1 MKIKYAA
8 NFRITALRLVVL
20 VIFTF
25 FSTIGR
31 GQIAETI
38 PYKTNAAISA
48 VISPKVTQK
57 FSLKHY
63 VFSAAY
69 FKGNAYS
76 LYNLGGNINLGDLSL
91 DQNLLLTQSGHTDIT
106 DGGSYTSGSLV
117 AMGDTLYTFWRN
129 NESNNVWYKP
139 VTLVNGVPTTGTAV
153 QVKFDRYFGIIK
165 KTYSEFYTYI
175 AATVYKRNIYML
187 VESNES
193 GDNSLYLI
201 KGTLNSSST
210 ELTWSF
216 VDYVRESTGTAID
229 ITSGAVNDSYDI
241 ATMHTSAGNDSLV
254 VGRSNN
260 SKITLYLF
268 RGQGKWK
275 TYEKTTPANVSKCFK
290 MVQGAIDGL
299 NVDNVN
305 TLQCIGKNVDHVY
318 TEAFDIDSRTFV
330 KEAELTNHDGGFAP
344 CINLLANTDYM
355 YNQYIHLIYGD
366 LSSDLDVD
374 TYASNKI
381 MRESVTMSDPDKFLN
396 NSSLRQLATLVGVIE
411 GPPPSILQTQ
421 ADYDA
426 SNAKYGNASPA
437 TLAKSTT
444 ATQESSTTTTITG
457 GAEVGVEAGPVSVTL
472 KYTREKEETNKKS
485 QATTQSILMKSN
497 EIAHR
502 DSATLFYN
510 IPSLSFNSYYLC
522 SPNSTS
528 QTYVKV
534 VANPIMTDLT
544 VGNMTT
550 VTKHV
555 SLTAAPFNVSNPRLL
570 TSWFQRPR
578 FVNKIFNNTWFQGKS
593 APFNFTDSKIENSF
607 SNTTVKST
615 NTSNEV
621 EMEVEVK
628 FPEIFG
634 LGFSAKASAK
644 FKMAKSNSTT
654 VQDGLGLTYQ
664 TYLQTDIPGNQYK
677 AFNTEF
683 GLLTDDPSSN
693 TISGYY
699 YTELKNAGLRRDAE
713 KPWIITYNITSYTK
727 YITTEIGQMSDDNEL
742 LNIKLH
748 KQSESSVSINVLSPV
763 NDLLTVELYSL
774 SGQKIQ
780 TLFDKQPIASGATTL
795 TTDCNVPTGVYVVK
809 SRTSNG
815 SKSSLVRL

>member
-1 MKIKYAA
+1 MKTNYTTTI
-8 NFRITALRLVVL
+8 RITALRLVIL
-20 VIFTF
+20 VILAF
-25 FSTIGR
+25 FSTISWS
-31 GQIAETI
+31 QIAETI
-38 PYKTNAAISA
+38 PYKTKAATSA
-48 VISPKVTQK
+48 VITPKATQK
-57 FSLKHY
+57 FDLNHY
-63 VFSAAY
+63 VFSAAF

-76 LYNLGGNINLGDLSL
+76 LYNLGGNVNLGDLSL
-91 DQNLLLTQSGHTDIT
+91 DPNLSLTQSGHTDIT

-117 AMGDTLYTFWRN
+117 AMGDTLYAFWRN
-129 NESNNVWYKP
+129 NETNNVWYKP
-139 VTLVNGVPTTGTAV
+139 VSYVDGVPTAGTAK
-153 QVKFDRYFGIIK
+153 QVKFSTTVGGTTI
-165 KTYSEFYTYI
+165 SEFYKYI
-175 AATVYKRNIYML
+175 AATVYERCIYML
-187 VESNES
+187 VENNAT

-201 KGTLNSSST
+201 KGALNT
-210 ELTWSF
+210 AGTGLTWSF
-216 VDYVRESTGTAID
+216 IDYVKDANGNAIE

-241 ATMHTSAGNDSLV
+241 TTMHTSAGSDSLV

-268 RGQGKWK
+268 RGAGKWK

-318 TEAFDIDSRTFV
+318 TEAFDIDGRTFV
-330 KEAELTNHDGGFAP
+330 KEAELTNHDGSFAP
-344 CINLLANTDYM
+344 CINLLHNTDYM
-355 YNQYIHLIYGD
+355 YNQYIQLIYGD
-366 LSSDLDVD
+366 LDNNLDVD

-381 MRESVTMSDPDKFLN
+381 MRESVVMSDPNKFLN
-396 NSSLRQLATLVGVIE
+396 NPFLRQLATLVGVVE

-437 TLAKSTT
+437 TLARSTT
-444 ATQESSTTTTITG
+444 ATKESSSTTTITG
-457 GAEVGVEAGPVSVTL
+457 GAEVGVNAGPVSVTL
-472 KYTREKEETNKKS
+472 KYTREKEETKKTMNS
-485 QATTQSILMKSN
+485 TTQSTTMASH

-510 IPSLSFNSYYLC
+510 IPNLVFNSYYLC
-522 SPNSTS
+522 SPNSTYS
-528 QTYVKV
+528 SYVKV
-534 VANPIMTDLT
+534 VDSPIMTDLT

-578 FVNKIFNNTWFQGKS
+578 LMNKTFNTTWFQGAS
-593 APFNFTDSKIENSF
+593 APFNFTDAKIENSF
-607 SNTTVKST
+607 SNTTVKTT
-615 NTSNEV
+615 NVSNEV

-634 LGFSAKASAK
+634 FGVSAKASAK
-644 FKMAKSNSTT
+644 FKMSKSNTSS

-664 TYLQTDIPGNQYK
+664 TYLQTDIPGNTYK
-677 AFNTEF
+677 SFNTEF
-683 GLLTDDPSSN
+683 ALLTDDASN
-693 TISGYY
+693 TIADYY

-713 KPWIITYNITSYTK
+713 KPWIITYNVTSYAK
-727 YITTEIGQMSDDNEL
+727 YLTTEIAQMSDDNKL
-742 LNIKLH
+742 LNMKIY
-748 KQSESSVSINVLSPV
+748 KQSESSVAINVVSPV

-774 SGQKIQ
+774 SGQKVQ
-780 TLFDKQPIASGATTL
+780 TLFNQQSIPSGSTTL
-795 TTDCNVPTGVYVVK
+795 TTDCNVPTGIYVVK

-815 SKSSLVRL
+815 YKSSLVRL